1 MRNVGLKNLLRYTL
15 CMVLFIACG
24 VHAKVVQSSNAAL
37 LGKKNISKKANVS
50 NWRDAVSHRTLFSN
64 LPNKSSSLG
73 DAIFDDAALQQSG
86 LVGTRAN
93 WDFANACVAT
103 DNIDPLGGI
112 FFIDGSGCGGNITVN
127 GVVHV
132 RACTADMTALVLSDT
147 RLVAGTPDAAI
158 IIEAALGRTI
168 TFNVQNDLGF
178 AASATDPLLLVL
190 RGPGTIIFT
199 MTDGTTLSFGDDTS
213 LGAEGVNGYIIM
225 EDPDL
230 AGATPTVIIQRLSN
244 ASAAPV
250 DIEIG
255 QNSFLTYAACTNIL
269 DDPTESARLILDPSN
284 LSTGRMVLT
293 IHDGGNLNVAGRLM
307 VEGEDGTPCP
317 LGDVCAAPFDFALD
331 NFDRST
337 LAGLAAV
344 FGMVGTSG
352 ATPIIAGRMLI
363 INENETAFDFQAD
376 PWCTLGTRSSDD
388 GVGCFDGTQYGFVL
402 GANGVL
408 AIDADQTFDYVGLG
422 CNVCPTPVVS
432 ICESVTPLPATC
444 EESPTCAIP
453 QAVPFAARVKP
464 RNYSALIVDGFNNPD
479 PEADVPNASIIMCE
493 CTAMVFRS
501 GIDCCCV
508 VEQGRDDA
516 DCSIEFTVP
525 TNKLTPGSG
534 EIVFDVEGLLDVV
547 SVDVL
552 PGCGVAAPVCELA
565 PDPCGIPQ
573 QAWSAKIELLSLHVC
588 RTGCK
593 LLVDHTCCDAA
604 NFPMRDFITN
614 IDETLVRYNK
624 GQFFINNRVN
634 LQGIALV
641 HTDENHVVI
650 GKNDVLSEST
660 YVGGE
665 SWTFCGNAERPAIA
679 FYNSAFFVH
688 TDVALTGLD
697 LLVPNDNSDMLGHS
711 GFAQFICEEALVRQ
725 VSPDPVPCCDNTS
738 AFIFFQ
744 NGNLVDGGMGRQ
756 MILGTRVGAVACDGC
771 TIISADAHLD
781 VKQEN
786 PCVADPEDVLH
797 RLLLQT
803 WPNNGCVNEGLFN
816 SEVAPP
822 LADIATQPSLHCI
835 YLGNSSNISIGA
847 DDADLAIMGEANL
860 TLAQL
865 IVQGNFFAFSTRGGS
880 QASPALSS
888 ATGQGGIFV
897 DFNGQFCVVP
907 TARVAMGD
915 MVTQSHNAEIN
926 LPAGQVRFSPQ
937 LGIENWQ
944 LNLADPDLVVVDCND
959 IAQVVVVPQ
968 GQHLSNYAL
977 NWLLTTK
984 NYVGDDPIPGFLP
997 YVVTCYNPCTSPVV
1011 TAANVQYLPTIL
1023 GTVDRLQI
1031 RGSTLGN
1038 EAYVAIRGCGEVREL
1053 VNVVGCNCGELPAAV
1068 VVLGDSGSVGL
1079 GDVNLGANGVTIIAD
1094 GPNVRVRLTS
1104 DITIDNVASIL
1115 KGPNFCSGCNLTT
1128 DECVIRFESDC
1139 CSSVRVT
1146 QSGILDLSSFDANNQ
1161 VVEFGGNIRLI
1172 LEPGATIAWGG
1183 QDPETEGGVLRFVD
1197 QAQLIVESYDCAESI
1212 FQNAED
1218 PTVSLS
1224 DPFRAKLVGN
1234 GQLILDGCSSL
1245 IIAPNAFL
1253 GVETLTA
1260 APIEQACGIQNSC
1273 QVLLTDITVTIRD
1286 QASFL
1291 VGNGCRQPGGAFQV
1305 GNTTDQ
1311 VGSEVSFSLIF
1322 NGQDASFVVGSQ
1334 GFVGFGV
1341 GIVTK
1346 LGAVNDWL
1354 VNTLFNLG
1362 EVSLILPNG
1371 TFTHDRIYTGSDLRA
1386 SLMAFSQG
1394 TSAAPAVY
1402 NFVVV
1407 QDEDEAEAN
1416 ISTTTIRGGGNI
1428 ILVEATGGVNISPNV
1443 TDVNG
1448 EITAGRL
1455 NVGILASLP
1464 LMPQEDLGVP
1474 FSGTAD
1480 QLVALIRARDTNDYE
1495 NNAQA
1500 GLANV
1505 ARSHNHYR
1513 VLVDYVVGTAP
1524 DASTIV
1530 RDEIADVRGPGGST
1544 NTMLQAVNIGAARVL
1559 LDPNNPLII
1568 NQIRILD

>member
-1 MRNVGLKNLLRYTL
+1 
-15 CMVLFIACG
+15 MVLFIACG
-24 VHAKVVQSSNAAL
+24 VHAKVVQSSSAAL

-50 NWRDAVSHRTLFSN
+50 NWRDAASHRTLFAN

-73 DAIFDDAALQQSG
+73 DDQVFDDASLQQSG

-93 WDFANACVAT
+93 WDLANACVAT
-103 DNIDPLGGI
+103 DNIDPVLGFTING
-112 FFIDGSGCGGNITVN
+112 GGCGGNITVN

-132 RACTADMTALVLSDT
+132 RACTQDVTAIVTGDT
-147 RLVAGTPDAAI
+147 RVVAGTPDAAI
-158 IIEAALGRTI
+158 IIEASLGRTV

-190 RGPGTIIFT
+190 RGPGTIIFNIS
-199 MTDGTTLSFGDDTS
+199 DSTTLSFGDDVA
-213 LGAEGVNGYIIM
+213 LGAGLGVNGYIIM
-225 EDPDL
+225 EDPDT
-230 AGATPTVIIQRLSN
+230 AGATPTVIIQRASN

-284 LSTGRMVLT
+284 SGIGRMVLT

-337 LAGLAAV
+337 LAGLAAF
-344 FGMVGTSG
+344 FGVVGTSG
-352 ATPIIAGRMLI
+352 AVPTIAGRMLI
-363 INENETAFDFQAD
+363 INENETPFDFQAD

-388 GVGCFDGTQYGFVL
+388 GVGCFTGLQYGFVI

-408 AIDADQTFDYVGLG
+408 GIDADQTFDYVGLG

-432 ICESVTPLPATC
+432 ICESVTPLPTTC
-444 EESPTCAIP
+444 EESPTCTIP

-464 RNYSALIVDGFNNPD
+464 RNYSALIIDGFNNPD
-479 PEADVPNASIIMCE
+479 VDADVPNAAIVMCE

-508 VEQGRDDA
+508 VEEGRDDA
-516 DCSIEFTVP
+516 NCSIEFTVP
-525 TNKLTPGSG
+525 SNKLTPGAG

-588 RTGCK
+588 RTGCA
-593 LLVDHTCCDAA
+593 LLVDHTCCDAL
-604 NFPMRDFITN
+604 NFPARDFITN
-614 IDETLVRYNK
+614 QDETLVRYNK

-641 HTDENHVVI
+641 HTDENHAVF
-650 GKNDVLSEST
+650 GKNDVLSQPT

-665 SWTFCGNAERPAIA
+665 SWAFCGNAERPAIA
-679 FYNSAFFVH
+679 FYNSAFFIH

-725 VSPDPVPCCDNTS
+725 VSPIPVPCCDNTS

-744 NGNLVDGGMGRQ
+744 NGNLVDAGMGRQ

-771 TIISADAHLD
+771 TIVSADAHLD
-781 VKQEN
+781 IKQEN
-786 PCVADPEDVLH
+786 PCVADPVDVLH

-803 WPNNGCVNEGLFN
+803 WPNNACVNEGIFN
-816 SEVAPP
+816 GEIAPP

-847 DDADLAIMGEANL
+847 DDLDLAIMGEANL

-880 QASPALSS
+880 QASPELSS

-915 MVTQSHNAEIN
+915 MVTQSRNAAIN
-926 LPAGQVRFSPQ
+926 LPAGQVRFNPQ
-937 LGIENWQ
+937 LGIENWR
-944 LNLADPDLVVVDCND
+944 LDLADCDLRFVDCNG
-959 IAQVVVVPQ
+959 IAEVVVVPE
-968 GQHLSNYAL
+968 GQHLSNYTL
-977 NWLLTTK
+977 NWFLTTK
-984 NYVGDDPIPGFLP
+984 NYIGGTANDECVDPTLAGFLP
-997 YVVTCYNPCTSPVV
+997 YVITCYNPCTSPAVV
-1011 TAANVQYLPTIL
+1011 AANVQFLPTIR

-1031 RGSTLGN
+1031 RGSTLGD
-1038 EAYVAIRGCGEVREL
+1038 EAYVAIRDCGQVNEL
-1053 VNVVGCNCGELPAAV
+1053 VNAVGCNCGELPATV
-1068 VVLGDSGSVGL
+1068 VVLGDSASVGL
-1079 GDVNLGANGVTIIAD
+1079 GDVSLGANGVTIIAD

-1115 KGPNFCSGCNLTT
+1115 KGPNFCAGCNLTT

-1139 CSSVRVT
+1139 CNSVRVT
-1146 QSGILDLSSFDANNQ
+1146 QSGILDLSSFDDNNQ

-1183 QDPETEGGVLRFVD
+1183 QVAETEGGTLRFVD
-1197 QAQLIVESYDCAESI
+1197 QAQLIVESYDCVEDI
-1212 FQNAED
+1212 FQNAVN
-1218 PTVSLS
+1218 PTINLS

-1234 GQLILDGCSSL
+1234 GQLILDGCASL
-1245 IIAPNAFL
+1245 IVAPNAFL

-1260 APIEQACGIQNSC
+1260 APLALACGIQNSC

-1291 VGNGCRQPGGAFQV
+1291 VGDGCRQPGGAFQV
-1305 GNTTDQ
+1305 GNTADQ
-1311 VGSEVSFSLIF
+1311 VGSSVNFSLVF
-1322 NGQDASFVVGSQ
+1322 DGQDASFAIGSQ

-1346 LGAVNDWL
+1346 LGAVNSWL

-1362 EVSLILPNG
+1362 TVELNLPNG
-1371 TFTHDRIYTGSDLRA
+1371 TFTHDRIYTGTDPRA

-1394 TSAAPAVY
+1394 TSVNAAVY
-1402 NFVVV
+1402 NFNVVPDT
-1407 QDEDEAEAN
+1407 DEDESN
-1416 ISTTTIRGGGNI
+1416 ISSTTIQGGGNI
-1428 ILVEATGGVNISPNV
+1428 ILVTPSVALPANISPNV
-1443 TDVNG
+1443 TTVNG
-1448 EITAGRL
+1448 IVTPGRL
-1455 NVGILASLP
+1455 RVGILASFP

-1474 FSGTAD
+1474 FVGTAD
-1480 QLVALIRARDTNDYE
+1480 LLVNTILAARDTTDFV

-1500 GLANV
+1500 GLTDV
-1505 ARSHNHYR
+1505 AKSHNHYR
-1513 VLVDYVVGTAP
+1513 ALVGYIAGTAP
-1524 DASTIV
+1524 AASTIV
-1530 RDEIADVRGPGGST
+1530 RTEVTQVRGPGGAT
-1544 NTMLQAVNIGAARVL
+1544 NTLQQAFNIGAGRVL
-1559 LDPNNPLII
+1559 LDPNNPLIV
-1568 NQIRILD
+1568 NQVRILD